1 MRVCPI
7 TAVIFLA
14 GLALSCSSPTPD
26 LPPVMGGASPGMTE
40 APVEIIVPTP
50 DDRIGAIFR
59 ELDVV
64 QRGKDAGALQQ
75 VSKSSD
81 LFEGDVLRILEGG
94 EGLLDFGS
102 GLRLR
107 MFNNSQ
113 IGVIAASAPG
123 APLDVRLFLEDGGF
137 TGQVTEPGGQVMIN
151 TPNNAQIFIYG
162 TTFLVAYNPQTEV
175 TTAANFEGRVEVASM
190 AGQIDLP
197 AATFTLVHPDLD
209 RPPDPPL
216 PFSMELD
223 EYNQAARRLQSPLD
237 ALHEMGLVERSLRL
251 EVEIKQDW
259 VDPITEFCRGPTSAT
274 EIWILVE
281 EPRGAEQVLVEG
293 FWRQNDQQGLI
304 PLSPPVDGLYLGGWV
319 EGSALDQPAQSSGM
333 LFVYISAQNELGHRV
348 ELDPIQV
355 EVGFCDR

>member
-1 MRVCPI
+1 LYWMRAGGL

-14 GLALSCSSPTPD
+14 GLAISCSSPSPD
-26 LPPVMGGASPGMTE
+26 LPPVMGGDSPGMTG
-40 APVEIIVPTP
+40 APDETIVATP
-50 DDRIGAIFR
+50 EDRIGAIFR

-64 QRGKDAGALQQ
+64 QRGKEAGALQQ
-75 VSKSSD
+75 VNESSD

-137 TGQVTEPGGQVMIN
+137 TGQVTETGGQVRIN

-175 TTAANFEGRVEVASM
+175 TTVANFEGRVEAAST

-197 AATFTLVHPDLD
+197 AATFTLVHPDPG
-209 RPPDPPL
+209 RPPDPPR
-216 PFSMELD
+216 PFSIEVD
-223 EYNQAARRLQSPLD
+223 EYNQAARRLQSPLE

-259 VDPITEFCRGPTSAT
+259 LDPVNDICRGPISES

-281 EPRGAEQVLVEG
+281 DNSGVEQVLVEG
-293 FWRQNDQQGLI
+293 LWRQNDQRDSI
-304 PLSPPVDGLYLGGWV
+304 ISPGGWT
-319 EGSALDQPAQSSGM
+319 LSGR
-333 LFVYISAQNELGHRV
+333 LGR
-348 ELDPIQV
+348 
-355 EVGFCDR
+355 GFGA